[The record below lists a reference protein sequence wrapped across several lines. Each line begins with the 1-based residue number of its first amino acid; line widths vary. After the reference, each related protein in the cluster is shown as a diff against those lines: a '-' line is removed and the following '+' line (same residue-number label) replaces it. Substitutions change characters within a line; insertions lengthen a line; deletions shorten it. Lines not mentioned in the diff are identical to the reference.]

1 MKPSKTLFI
10 NQKGGVGKTTLLR
23 EIGFYL
29 SSVDKRVL
37 FVDCDP
43 QGNLTKSILKHVT
56 LGLYDALEDG
66 IICFRDIRKNL
77 LLLAADKRLASF
89 AKRVT
94 TEYDAYSRLSELL
107 TRDEFQGF
115 DYIFLDIPPGLG
127 TLTVNGL
134 AATDNIIIPMSPSMY
149 SMHGAND
156 LIETIDKAKKQLNTG
171 LNILGVIINCFDSRP
186 IIMQQISEEIKVA
199 FGNTVFN
206 TPLSRSIVIEEVIAS
221 KIGIVELTENHKMK
235 DEIKAIGE
243 EFLSRIEALNG

>member
-1 MKPSKTLFI
+1 MNPSKNLFI

-23 EIGFYL
+23 EIGIYL
-29 SSVDKRVL
+29 SSVGKKVL

-43 QGNLTKSILKHVT
+43 QGNLTKSLIEDIGC
-56 LGLYDALEDG
+56 GLFDALEDD
-66 IICFRDIRKNL
+66 IIHITTVRDNL
-77 LLLAADKRLASF
+77 FLLSADKRLASF
-89 AKRVT
+89 SKRVSS
-94 TEYDAYSRLSELL
+94 EFDAYSRVSELL
-107 TRDEFQGF
+107 DHEKFQDF
-115 DYIFLDIPPGLG
+115 DFIFLDIPPGLG

-186 IIMQQISEEIKVA
+186 IIMNQISEEIKGA
-199 FGNTVFN
+199 FGQTVFS

-221 KIGIVELTENHKMK
+221 KTGIVELPENHKIK
-235 DEIKAIGE
+235 EEIIKIGE
-243 EFLSRIEALNG
+243 EFLERIEALNG